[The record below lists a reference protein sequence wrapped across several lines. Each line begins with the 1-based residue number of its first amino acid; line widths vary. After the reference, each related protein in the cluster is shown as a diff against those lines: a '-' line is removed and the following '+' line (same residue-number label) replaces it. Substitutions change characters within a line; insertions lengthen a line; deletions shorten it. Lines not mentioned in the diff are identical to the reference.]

1 MRTEIKKL
9 HQNLGA
15 SMVYVTHDQIEAMT
29 LATKI
34 VVMKGGMVQQIGSP
48 AEIYMRPANLFVA
61 DFMGSPAMNLIPAR
75 VNMNGKGA
83 SFTITRSAAPPLVLH
98 DENIKSLPDNVV
110 LGLRPEDI
118 GDASLRKGGKLQISN
133 CHVDVVEP
141 AGADTYV
148 LMTLGGVEVTARL
161 QAETAAQ
168 RGANMEF
175 TFNMAKASYFDAN
188 TGERLN

>member
-1 MRTEIKKL
+1 M
-9 HQNLGA
+9 
-15 SMVYVTHDQIEAMT
+15 
-29 LATKI
+29 
-34 VVMKGGMVQQIGSP
+34 
-48 AEIYMRPANLFVA
+48 
-61 DFMGSPAMNLIPAR
+61 
-75 VNMNGKGA
+75 
-83 SFTITRSAAPPLVLH
+83 VLH
-98 DENIKSLPDNVV
+98 DENIKSLPDNVL

-118 GDASLRKGGKLQISN
+118 GDASLRKGRKLQISN